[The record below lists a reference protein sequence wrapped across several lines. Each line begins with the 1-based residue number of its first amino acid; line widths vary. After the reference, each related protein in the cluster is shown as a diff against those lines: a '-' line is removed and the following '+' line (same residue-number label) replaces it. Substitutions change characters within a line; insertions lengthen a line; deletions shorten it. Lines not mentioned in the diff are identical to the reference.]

1 MIMKLKKNIAVS
13 ETGFIFDPSTGDSYT
28 LNPVGQELLEMIKQN
43 KSFASISAE
52 FTAKY
57 DVDPSSF
64 ERYYYDFVATLKQ
77 MQLVDNDE

>member
-52 FTAKY
+52 FTTKY